1 MNGTLLEVNDLKT
14 YFHTDEGVVK
24 AVDGVDIRIRDQET
38 LAMVGESGCGKS
50 VTALSILQLIASPG
64 KIEAGEIIFKQE
76 NLLAKKAEELRRIRG
91 NEISM
96 IFQEPMSSLNPVY
109 TIGDQIVEAIR
120 LHQKL
125 PGPQARRQAADMLR
139 LVGIPDPEQR
149 LQEYPYQLSGGMRQ
163 RAMIAM
169 ALSCHPSLIIADEP
183 TTALD
188 VTIQA
193 QILELIKK
201 LKVELGAAVLMITH
215 DLGVVAEMADN
226 VAVLYAGKVVEYG
239 AVDEIFADPLHP
251 YSKGLLESLP
261 RLSDHR
267 ESSLEAIPGSIP
279 NPLHLPRGCAFH
291 PRCSFAIDVCRQREP
306 RLSAPRAER
315 QVRCWRYSPETA
327 AGFSDPSPRAAR
339 DLRPPRGASPQ
350 AAADTGG
357 FLLEVKELRK
367 HFPIHGGILRRPI
380 GAVRALDGV
389 SFRMRT
395 GETLG
400 LVGESG
406 CGKTTTGRCLL
417 RLMEP
422 SGGRVRFDG
431 RDVFELKPG
440 QLRALRRDMQIIF
453 QDPYGS
459 LNPRLTVG
467 SLLAETFQIHG
478 VAWDR
483 HRVAELL
490 ELVGLQPDHA
500 RRYPHEFS
508 GGQRQRIGIARAI
521 ALNPKLIV
529 CDEPVS
535 ALDVSI
541 QAQIIN
547 LLEELQQRLQL
558 SYLFI
563 AHDLSVVR
571 HISDT
576 VAVMYLG
583 KIVEMAATEPLFSHP
598 LHPYTEALLS
608 AVPVPDPRSK
618 RRRLVLQGD
627 VPSPSNPPSG
637 CAFHTRCPHVMPV
650 CRQVEPAFAELETGH
665 FAACHLHN
673 PGPAAEV
680 NHATH

>member
-1 MNGTLLEVNDLKT
+1 MNDTLLEVKDLKT
-14 YFHTDEGVVK
+14 YFHSDEGVVR
-24 AVDGVDIRIRDQET
+24 AVDGVDIHIRDRET

-50 VTALSILQLIASPG
+50 VTALSVLQLIGSPG
-64 KIEAGEIIFKQE
+64 RIEAGEILFRRE

-91 NEISM
+91 NEISI

-109 TIGDQIVEAIR
+109 TIGDQIMEAIR

-125 PGPQARRQAADMLR
+125 DRRQARRQAADMLR

-149 LQEYPYQLSGGMRQ
+149 LKEYPYQLSGGMRQ

-169 ALSCHPSLIIADEP
+169 ALSCRPSLIIADEP

-201 LKVELGAAVLMITH
+201 LKNELGAAVLMITH

-226 VAVLYAGKVVEYG
+226 VAVLYAGKLVEYG
-239 AVDEIFADPLHP
+239 AVTEIFSDPLHP
-251 YSKGLLESLP
+251 YSAGLLQSLP
-261 RLSDHR
+261 RLSDSR
-267 ESSLEAIPGSIP
+267 ESRLEAIPGGIP
-279 NPLHLPRGCAFH
+279 DPLDLPSGCAFH
-291 PRCSFAIDVCRQREP
+291 PRCSYAADICRRQEP
-306 RLSAPRAER
+306 RLISREGQR
-315 QVRCWRYSPETA
+315 QVRCWRYAPEQA
-327 AGFSDPSPRAAR
+327 VHFAGPA
-339 DLRPPRGASPQ
+339 PQ
-350 AAADTGG
+350 AAAVSVPRPEETAPAAAKADG

-367 HFPIHGGILRRPI
+367 HFPIRGGILRRPV
-380 GAVRALDGV
+380 GRVRALDGV
-389 SFRMRT
+389 SFCMKA

-431 RDVFELKPG
+431 REVFDLGPKE
-440 QLRALRRDMQIIF
+440 LRALRRDMQIIF
-453 QDPYGS
+453 QDPFGS

-478 VAWDR
+478 VTCDR
-483 HRVAELL
+483 DRVAELL

-521 ALNPKLIV
+521 ALHPRLIV

-547 LLEELQQRLQL
+547 LLEELQQRLEL

-583 KIVEMAATEPLFSHP
+583 KIVEMAAAEALFSRP

-608 AVPVPDPRSK
+608 AVPVPDPHSP
-618 RRRLVLQGD
+618 RRRLVLSGD
-627 VPSPSNPPSG
+627 VPSPSNPPPG
-637 CAFHTRCPHVMPV
+637 CAFHTRCPQAMPV
-650 CRQVEPAFAELETGH
+650 CRQAQPEFMELAPGH
-665 FAACHLHN
+665 FAACHLRS
-673 PGPAAEV
+673 PGRRERKQA
-680 NHATH
+680 